1 MFLRLMLLNNSKE
14 EIGYKYTDITKCRM
28 TDGDF
33 ALLLNKINHKK
44 DGLKTTYLFTQKKMI
59 NCDDIHKFY

>member
-1 MFLRLMLLNNSKE
+1 MFSHIGLLKISKA
-14 EIGYKYTDITKCRM
+14 EIGYKYTDITKYRM

-44 DGLKTTYLFTQKKMI
+44 DGLKTTYRFTQK
-59 NCDDIHKFY
+59 